1 MAKTQPGFSG
11 KFVPKSAPKG
21 IDPRSVRN
29 EILLSLPSKEC
40 TALLAELELMDV
52 PAYDLLNEMG
62 EAIEYCY
69 FMNSGMTSI
78 LTVMGDGKGV
88 EVGLTGKEGFIGLP
102 LVVGLKTSSTRA
114 IVQISGSAYRVS
126 AAKLLEALAK
136 CPQLG
141 KNLNRYAQELA
152 MQATQV
158 AACNRLHDVSK
169 RLARW
174 LLMSQDRVGG
184 NVVPLTQEFLSH
196 MLGTRRASVTVAAG
210 ILQKAGLI
218 RYSRG
223 SVTITDRSK
232 LESAACECY
241 AIINRQS
248 QAWQNEAHAGNSSK
262 VSRSRSDM
270 QVVPNRKSGPPTD
283 FQA

>member
-1 MAKTQPGFSG
+1 VAKTQLGFSG
-11 KFVPKSAPKG
+11 KFIAKSSSKG

-29 EILLSLPSKEC
+29 EILLSLPSKEG
-40 TALLAELELMDV
+40 AVILAELEFVEMR
-52 PAYDLLNEMG
+52 AYDLLNEMG

-78 LTVMGDGKGV
+78 LTIMGDGKGV

-102 LVVGLKTSSTRA
+102 LVMGLKTSATRA
-114 IVQISGSAYRVS
+114 IVQITGSAFRVS
-126 AAKLLEALAK
+126 GIKILESLAK

-141 KNLNRYAQELA
+141 KKLSRYALELG

-158 AACNRLHDVSK
+158 AACNRLHDVEQ

-184 NVVPLTQEFLSH
+184 DVVPLTQEFLSH

-218 RYSRG
+218 KYGRG
-223 SVTITDRSK
+223 VVTIVKRSE
-232 LESAACECY
+232 LEDAACECY

-248 QAWQNEAHAGNSSK
+248 QNWRNE
-262 VSRSRSDM
+262 V
-270 QVVPNRKSGPPTD
+270 
-283 FQA
+283 QA